1 MKIING
7 EVKKMKRKDN
17 ERAMEQARAQLECII
32 EMVSAYEEAKNDRD
46 REEAERRINED
57 PLEISVRESWHAPG
71 EDTKPAEYLILLCTG
86 GPAVR
91 ITGDLNDY
99 GEPETASIEYQD
111 WFTQWERLDMTE
123 EEKETVLKY
132 ARHFYFGE

>member
-1 MKIING
+1 
-7 EVKKMKRKDN
+7 MKRKDN
-17 ERAMEQARAQLECII
+17 ERAMEQARAQLEGII

-57 PLEISVRESWHAPG
+57 PLGISVREPWHAPG
-71 EDTKPAEYLILLCTG
+71 EETKPDKYLILLCTG

-91 ITGDLNDY
+91 ITGDLADF
-99 GEPETASIEYQD
+99 PVTASIEYQD
-111 WFTQWERLDMTE
+111 RFTQWERLDMTE

>member
-1 MKIING
+1 MKDQ
-7 EVKKMKRKDN
+7 EKDN
-17 ERAMEQARAQLECII
+17 ERAIEQARSQLEGIA
-32 EMVSAYEEAKNDRD
+32 EMVSAYENAENDKDRD
-46 REEAERRINED
+46 EAEQRINED
-57 PLEISVRESWHAPG
+57 PLEISVREPWHAPG
-71 EDTKPAEYLILLCTG
+71 KEAKPDEYLILLCTG

-91 ITGDLNDY
+91 ITGDLADY

-111 WFTQWERLDMTE
+111 WFTQWERFDMTE